1 MAVPV
6 RLMGDMCM
14 MFCDVTIH
22 PISQEQRPRGLTLR
36 SKHRNHAH
44 SPLHVNVKHSFRLKV
59 KTQEVLD
66 GLKELELPRTQM

>member
-1 MAVPV
+1 MSP
-6 RLMGDMCM
+6 
-14 MFCDVTIH
+14 FTQT
-22 PISQEQRPRGLTLR
+22 ISQEQRPRGLTLR

-44 SPLHVNVKHSFRLKV
+44 SPLPLHVNVKHSFRLKV